1 MPVFFLKPEM
11 DWSWFIG
18 EAVHMPLCK
27 GSLQHLIECA
37 LVLLQILKMYGLI
50 YVLTTFLALDMLV
63 VLLSVEDQKA
73 LGFNQKYLNVC
84 SED

>member
-1 MPVFFLKPEM
+1 
-11 DWSWFIG
+11 
-18 EAVHMPLCK
+18 MPLCK